1 MRFATK
7 DFLSESPDESGSVI
21 CKLSTD
27 RVRDMNSWSH
37 SVKSGGYMS
46 GSLRISDCSDHIIL
60 DFDCTGQ
67 KGFDKR
73 KAKLDKLISKLQDM
87 RSQMDHMWESHL
99 RDVDFFKKE
108 QEIKDAA

>member
-7 DFLSESPDESGSVI
+7 DFLSTSADESGSII
-21 CKLSTD
+21 CKLTTD
-27 RVRDMNSWSH
+27 RVKDMNSWCH

-46 GSLRISDCSDHIIL
+46 GNVRIADCSDHIIL

-73 KAKLDKLISKLQDM
+73 VAKLDKLISKLQDM
-87 RSQMDHMWESHL
+87 RHQMDHMWENHL
-99 RDVDFFKKE
+99 RDLEHYKKE